1 MANLLLIG
9 VGLMQV
15 PRGRERMF
23 RLPDDFSLLGD
34 FTDEEFRSSY
44 HFGRESIEFL
54 SELLHDRSF

>member
-1 MANLLLIG
+1 
-9 VGLMQV
+9 MQV

-54 SELLHDRSF
+54 SELLHDDLELDAS